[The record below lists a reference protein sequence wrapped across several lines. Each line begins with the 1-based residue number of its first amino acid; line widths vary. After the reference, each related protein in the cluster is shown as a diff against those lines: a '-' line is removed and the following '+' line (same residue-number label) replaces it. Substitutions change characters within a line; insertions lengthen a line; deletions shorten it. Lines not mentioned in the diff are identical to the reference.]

1 MPKPEAGESRDEFV
15 SRCIAEMLDSG
26 ESDDRD
32 EAEDTCALI
41 WSQSRSA
48 EGRAMKIVRKVHAD
62 NNSGMDYVLS
72 DGAVD
77 RMNDCIE
84 PSGWL
89 LENFKKNSV
98 ALFNHDR
105 NAIIGRW
112 SHVAVR
118 GDKLVGTLELAEP
131 GTSPLV
137 DTVRALCSQG
147 ILRAVSVG
155 FKALASEPRPDGG
168 VRFTRQELLEASLVS
183 VPAHPGALAIAK
195 GLGIS
200 DTVRRLVFT
209 ESDSAQRERTKRARE
224 LRARSYQLLN
234 DPAYFAHLRKRDPAG
249 AADLERRIRAFG
261 LTPRTK

>member
-1 MPKPEAGESRDEFV
+1 MPKPLPNETDAEFM
-15 SRCIAEMLDSG
+15 SRCTEELEDG
-26 ESDDRD
+26 ESDRD
-32 EAEDTCALI
+32 QLEDQCALI

-48 EGRAMKIVRKVHAD
+48 EGRAMKIVRKVHVD
-62 NNSGMDYVLS
+62 QSSHMDYVLS
-72 DGAVD
+72 DGTVD

-84 PSGWL
+84 PSGWV
-89 LENFKKNSV
+89 LENFRKNAV

-105 NAIIGRW
+105 NQIIGSWR
-112 SHVAVR
+112 SVAVR

-137 DTVRALCSQG
+137 DTVRALCRQG

-155 FKALASEPRPDGG
+155 FKALASEPRANGG
-168 VRFTRQELLEASLVS
+168 TRFTKTELLEASLVS

-209 ESDSAQRERTKRARE
+209 EQSDSAQRERAERAAKSRQRARE
-224 LRARSYQLLN
+224 LIAEVDRQIAQWKKEG
-234 DPAYFAHLRKRDPAG
+234 FW
-249 AADLERRIRAFG
+249 RI
-261 LTPRTK
+261 